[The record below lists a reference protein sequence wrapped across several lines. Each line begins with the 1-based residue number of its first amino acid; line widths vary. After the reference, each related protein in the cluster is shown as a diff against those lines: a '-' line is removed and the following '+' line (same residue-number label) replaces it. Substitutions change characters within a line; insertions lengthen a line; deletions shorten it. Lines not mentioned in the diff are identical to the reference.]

1 VDKLMHVPIDKI
13 IAVKEGAGI
22 VARAFPKISSK

>member
-1 VDKLMHVPIDKI
+1 LTNVPIDRI

-22 VARAFPKISSK
+22 VPRNFPRIPSR

>member
-1 VDKLMHVPIDKI
+1 LTNVPIDQI

-22 VARAFPKISSK
+22 VPRKFPKVVTK